1 MAAASAGTAS
11 RQLPPL
17 LLLMAAVVA
26 EALYGGCLRSWAVA
40 CIPDCRDANRQPC
53 MFRIIGSHLLCTL
66 VLPNLRAGNA
76 TCTKPKVG
84 VVWKGTPYLVLANVK
99 TYDRCCRGEAQQLS
113 RARDG

>member
-1 MAAASAGTAS
+1 
-11 RQLPPL
+11 
-17 LLLMAAVVA
+17 
-26 EALYGGCLRSWAVA
+26 
-40 CIPDCRDANRQPC
+40 
-53 MFRIIGSHLLCTL
+53 MFRIIGSHLLCRTL